1 MNHFRCTTVA
11 NRIATLST
19 WPPISVTQA
28 RRPPRI
34 TAPPRQLLTQGA
46 SLSYRALK
54 TWGSP
59 LIFCISLRET
69 PLAAN
74 KNGMKHRVTV

>member
-28 RRPPRI
+28 PAASIVDSTARRRGNCLLKGP
-34 TAPPRQLLTQGA
+34 ASQLPCAEDLG
-46 SLSYRALK
+46 
-54 TWGSP
+54 
-59 LIFCISLRET
+59 
-69 PLAAN
+69 
-74 KNGMKHRVTV
+74 VTVDLLHISEGDPLGGQQKWYET

>member
-28 RRPPRI
+28 PAARSPRRR
-34 TAPPRQLLTQGA
+34 RGNCLLKGP
-46 SLSYRALK
+46 LSYRALK